1 MMKALD
7 NIPNYI
13 TTPINLLKKIAD
25 YGDINAQKMLG
36 WHYLNGFAVSQDL
49 KLAFYWNKKA
59 ALQRDPAAEFIVGWH
74 YENNIGVELNY
85 REAIKWYE
93 SSEKQGYLDA
103 QIRLAEL
110 YFNGKDEPD
119 DYQFTIAKE
128 ISKAINYAQMGA
140 KKENT
145 VAQRILGMSLLQN
158 DNFSGILHLALASKK
173 GDVLATETLAITLE
187 RYNQICRNDD
197 YVMQVAY
204 QLLLDFEYEI
214 KNKLAPEL
222 SYISDDLKP
231 LIIYFYHLAIKQGS
245 LIAHDYL
252 DRFYRRHS
260 DNEYILRLKEKD
272 DEHNISP
279 EQEWKQF
286 IKNSLTVNTYKSLQN
301 AKQAAQDGEIEW
313 QITLSDFY
321 EYRDENEHIKWLKL
335 LAESGEET
343 SSYSLALVYEKQKN
357 YSAAL
362 HWYRKSIDD
371 PEAQE
376 RISYF
381 YEHGLG
387 VEQNEYLAYHW
398 AKRAADNGS
407 DDAKARLPELVIYSE
422 M

>member
-1 MMKALD
+1 MIKAL
-7 NIPNYI
+7 NTIPNYI
-13 TTPINLLKKIAD
+13 TTPINLLRKIAD

-36 WHYLNGFAVSQDL
+36 WHYLNGFAISQDL

-59 ALQRDPAAEFIVGWH
+59 ALRGDPAAEFIVGWH

-93 SSEKQGYLDA
+93 RSSEQGYLDA

-110 YFNGKDEPD
+110 YFNGKNEPD
-119 DYQFTIAKE
+119 DYQFTLAKD
-128 ISKAINYAQMGA
+128 ISKASNYAQMGA
-140 KKENT
+140 EKENT
-145 VAQRILGMSLLQN
+145 VAQRILGMCLLQN
-158 DNFSGILHLALASKK
+158 DNFSG
-173 GDVLATETLAITLE
+173 VL
-187 RYNQICRNDD
+187 
-197 YVMQVAY
+197 
-204 QLLLDFEYEI
+204 
-214 KNKLAPEL
+214 
-222 SYISDDLKP
+222 
-231 LIIYFYHLAIKQGS
+231 HLAIKQGS
-245 LIAHDYL
+245 LIAQDYL

-272 DEHNISP
+272 DEHNISS
-279 EQEWKQF
+279 EQKWEQF

-343 SSYSLALVYEKQKN
+343 SGYLLALTYEKQKN
-357 YSAAL
+357 YPAAL
-362 HWYRKSIDD
+362 NWYRKSIDN

-387 VEQNEYLAYHW
+387 VEQNEYLAYRW
-398 AKRAADNGS
+398 AKMAADNGN
-407 DDAKARLPELVIYSE
+407 DDAKERLPQLVIYSE